1 MQRKH
6 ADASFY
12 SFHFNLKYFLPTVAS
27 YINSIDCK
35 PGSPMSDGRRYA
47 LAIQSGSWDLSVTP
61 LRNVILN
68 SNYINALLEAIK
80 NLSNRTCSNNIH
92 LVFIQ
97 TMPYPSCYKHEFCM
111 NGIGYRTNAAISAL
125 SQYVENELL
134 KINWKNLYIIDAMNI
149 IKPNKQK
156 SECINH
162 FLCRHGGAQ
171 NFRVA
176 TTKAGIALASEIL
189 WAMCESNFTNS

>member
-1 MQRKH
+1 
-6 ADASFY
+6 
-12 SFHFNLKYFLPTVAS
+12 LKYFLPTVAS

-68 SNYINALLEAIK
+68 PAYVTALLDAIRA
-80 NLSNRTCSNNIH
+80 LSNRTCSQNIH
-92 LVFIQ
+92 LVFVQ
-97 TMPYPSCYKHEFCM
+97 TMPYPSCNKHDMCI
-111 NGIGYRTNAAISAL
+111 NSIGYRTNYAIAAL
-125 SQYVENELL
+125 SQYFENELL
-134 KINWKNLYIIDAMNI
+134 KMNWNNIHIIDSINI
-149 IKPNKQK
+149 IRPNKEK
-156 SECINH
+156 LECVNH
-162 FLCRHGGAQ
+162 FLCRHGAAQ

-189 WAMCESNFTNS
+189 WSMCASNFSSHSS